1 MKRLIKNWFKRA
13 AKRFRV
19 RSRRFW
25 RRQGNMLTPNY
36 PLNET
41 QELAIAIVKKAIISK
56 GVELLVAPVSGTR
69 YIHFNEV
76 FIKID
81 HKLITIVNGTYTYH
95 IEISEKSTAE
105 LLDRFNFKLENVQKS
120 YEHAIL
126 TKTKRSLNT
135 ILEDLNK
142 NNNK

>member
-1 MKRLIKNWFKRA
+1 MKRLISNWVKRA
-13 AKRFRV
+13 FKRFRV
-19 RSRRFW
+19 RNRKFW
-25 RRQGNMLTPNY
+25 RRTSDRMMPSS

-41 QELAIAIVKKAIISK
+41 QELAMSIVKKAIIFK
-56 GVELLVAPVSGTR
+56 GAELLIAPVSGTR

-95 IEISEKSTAE
+95 VEISEKATAD

-120 YEHAIL
+120 YEHTIL
-126 TKTKRSLNT
+126 TKTKRSLIT
-135 ILEDLNK
+135 ILEEL

>member
-1 MKRLIKNWFKRA
+1 MKRLISNWFKRA
-13 AKRFRV
+13 YKRFRV
-19 RSRRFW
+19 RNRKFW
-25 RRQGNMLTPNY
+25 RRTSDRMMPSS

-41 QELAIAIVKKAIISK
+41 QELAMSIVKKAIIFK
-56 GVELLVAPVSGTR
+56 GAELLIAPVSGTR

-95 IEISEKSTAE
+95 VEISEKATAD

-120 YEHAIL
+120 YEHTIL
-126 TKTKRSLNT
+126 TKTKRSLIT
-135 ILEDLNK
+135 ILEEL